1 MAQFILPDIPGSVNR
16 GLQFAQQQKMNPL
29 KVDAAELAIQGQ
41 EQNLR
46 QGEQSMQFN
55 QVRQKG
61 LEQQI
66 AQRTSDQKNKDF
78 VNFSLR
84 LQSLPDDQKLQAL
97 LENKQTI
104 TNNDGDTSDTD
115 AGIELAQAGNFEELN
130 QGLSNIITQGERQGI
145 IKSRSFTEET
155 LNIRKQEAELRLNE
169 QKQKNLDRDL
179 RRETNEIKKE
189 ELELKSIE
197 NKRQIEQAKKD
208 REFAANGALS
218 ALDQGVAT
226 VDSLLEGDGLES
238 ATGFQGN
245 FPTISGSPA
254 SGFEAQLDKLKSQ
267 TFLLQV
273 EKMKGLGALGEK
285 EGAKLESALAALSI
299 KQPDKKL
306 RSELVLVKKI
316 MSEAKSALQTKFGIA
331 SELDE
336 AAILAKYG
344 L

>member
-1 MAQFILPDIPGSVNR
+1 MAQFIQPDIPGAVNR
-16 GLQFAQQQKMNPL
+16 GLQFAQQQRMNPL
-29 KVDAAELAIQGQ
+29 QIDAANLAIKGQ
-41 EQNLR
+41 EQGLR
-46 QGEQSMQFN
+46 QGEQNIQFG
-55 QVRQKG
+55 QTQQKA

-78 VNFSLR
+78 VNSALR
-84 LQSLPDDQKLQAL
+84 LQSVPDNQKLQAL

-104 TNNDGDTSDTD
+104 INNGGDTSDTD
-115 AGIELAQAGNFEELN
+115 AGILLAQAGNFEELN
-130 QGLSNIITQGERQGI
+130 QGISNIITSGERQGI
-145 IKSRSFTEET
+145 IQARTFESEKIA
-155 LNIRKQEAELRLNE
+155 IRKQEAELRAAE
-169 QKQKNLDRDL
+169 QVQKGLDRDL
-179 RRETNEIKKE
+179 ARETNQLKQD
-189 ELELKSIE
+189 ELQLKSTE
-197 NKRQIEQAKKD
+197 NQRQIEQAKKD
-208 REFAANGALS
+208 REFTANGALS

-238 ATGFQGN
+238 ATGFEAN
-245 FPTISGSPA
+245 FPTVGGSEA

-306 RSELVLVKKI
+306 RSELALVKQI
-316 MSEAKSALQTKFGIA
+316 MSDAKSALQTKFGIA

>member
-1 MAQFILPDIPGSVNR
+1 MAQFIQPDIPGAINR
-16 GLQFAQQQKMNPL
+16 GLQFAQQQ
-29 KVDAAELAIQGQ
+29 
-41 EQNLR
+41 
-46 QGEQSMQFN
+46 
-55 QVRQKG
+55 VRQQG
-61 LEQQI
+61 LEQEI

-78 VNFSLR
+78 VNSALR
-84 LQSLPDDQKLQAL
+84 LQSIPDNQKLQAL

-104 TNNDGDTSDTD
+104 IDNGGDTSDTD

-130 QGLSNIITQGERQGI
+130 QGISNIITSGERQGI
-145 IKSRSFTEET
+145 IQARTFESEKIA
-155 LNIRKQEAELRLNE
+155 IRKQEAELRAAE
-169 QKQKNLDRDL
+169 QVQKGLDRDL
-179 RRETNEIKKE
+179 KRETNLLKQE
-189 ELELKSIE
+189 ELQLKSTE

-208 REFAANGALS
+208 REFTANGALS

-226 VDSLLEGDGLES
+226 VDSLLEGDSLES
-238 ATGFQGN
+238 ATGFQSN
-245 FPTISGSPA
+245 FPTIGGSGA

-299 KQPDKKL
+299 KQPDAKL
-306 RSELVLVKKI
+306 RSELTLVKQI
-316 MSEAKSALQTKFGIA
+316 MSDAKSALQTKFGIA